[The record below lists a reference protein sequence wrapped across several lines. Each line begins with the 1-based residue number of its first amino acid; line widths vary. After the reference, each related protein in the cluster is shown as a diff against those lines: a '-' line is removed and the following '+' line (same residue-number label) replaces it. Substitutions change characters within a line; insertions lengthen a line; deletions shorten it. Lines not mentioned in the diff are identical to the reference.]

1 MKGVLR
7 ASGWKSSTDRYHRNG
22 NRSISACWRTMY
34 IYIYITRVDRELIVF
49 HGPMCTVSRNVE
61 SIESQLSFETRSVD
75 RCNLGIYSINGHGDV
90 LIEYSWNEAYDILVG
105 LS

>member
-1 MKGVLR
+1 MRLDGSHR
-7 ASGWKSSTDRYHRNG
+7 QTDTTVMEIDLFQLAGARC
-22 NRSISACWRTMY
+22 IY

-75 RCNLGIYSINGHGDV
+75 RCNLGVYSINGHGDV

>member
-1 MKGVLR
+1 MRLDGSHR
-7 ASGWKSSTDRYHRNG
+7 QTDTTVMEIDLFQLAGAR
-22 NRSISACWRTMY
+22 Y

-75 RCNLGIYSINGHGDV
+75 RCNLGVYSINGHGDV